1 MPVATIQVF
10 GARRPQASK
19 GAMTRTSTSCWVLA
33 ALLTSA
39 ATASAETFYS
49 EDGVVFEGSMR
60 LVVSNALTCNVLEE
74 KYATDEYERLKAN
87 QGQPLHLWQV
97 DWSVRN
103 ESGRPLEY
111 LRASSWVHSEHP
123 PCTNWVGEGPG
134 RGPILPDA
142 GSMIPIFWSDY
153 LQSLQ
158 MPYGMRAGQE
168 ANRAIYLEVFRGHR
182 PRFGDWDI
190 DYRFAT
196 PSDAEQSRGSSG
208 RRGGP
213 ARAAVGLP
221 PEVQVDLNLR
231 KAEQA
236 VRDGD
241 AATAREAMERLLSLQ
256 AEHGLEPALE
266 DLMRYAEAWAAAGEP
281 TEARAAAIR
290 YLQLRGR
297 EAERYTEALD
307 LINREGSLVS
317 ARADGTLAE
326 GRIDPA
332 GRAGVSAA
340 DAPLAAAAQ
349 AFDGMEFVWVP
360 AGEFLM
366 GSTTAEAEDD
376 EQPVTRVRISKGFW
390 LGKYEVTVGQ
400 WRALM
405 GPGPMYRP
413 DCQPCPVQA
422 VSWNEAQEFIRTL
435 NARTGNSRYRLPTEA
450 EWEFAAR
457 AGTSADR
464 YGKLD
469 AIAWFGG
476 GFDALVSDTRPLVGQ
491 KAPNAWGLHDMLGS
505 VWEWVEDWYGRY
517 PGGAVTDPRGP
528 SSGSQRVTRGGSW
541 QDGAIAS
548 RAPSREGLLPGQ
560 RLISQGFRLLR
571 ME

>member
-1 MPVATIQVF
+1 
-10 GARRPQASK
+10 
-19 GAMTRTSTSCWVLA
+19 MTRTLTSCWMLA

-49 EDGVVFEGSMR
+49 KDGVVFEGSMR

-74 KYATDEYERLKAN
+74 KYAADEYERLKAN

-111 LRASSWVHSEHP
+111 LRASSWVHAEHP

-158 MPYGMRAGQE
+158 MPYGMRVGQE
-168 ANRAIYLEVFRGHR
+168 ANRAIYLEVFHGHR

-208 RRGGP
+208 HRGGLAP
-213 ARAAVGLP
+213 AAVELP
-221 PEVQVDLNLR
+221 PEIQMDLNLR

-236 VRDGD
+236 VREGD
-241 AATAREAMERLLSLQ
+241 ASTAREAMQRVVSLQ
-256 AEHGLEPALE
+256 AENGLEPAPE
-266 DLMRYAEAWAAAGEP
+266 DLFRYAEAWAAAGEP
-281 TEARAAAIR
+281 TQARAAAVR
-290 YLQLRGR
+290 YLQLSGR
-297 EAERYTEALD
+297 DAERYTDALD
-307 LINREGSLVS
+307 LINREGSLES
-317 ARADGTLAE
+317 ASVDDDAAA
-326 GRIDPA
+326 GRIEPA
-332 GRAGVSAA
+332 SQAEVPAALARRAG
-340 DAPLAAAAQ
+340 APRV
-349 AFDGMEFVWVP
+349 FDGMEFVWVP

-366 GSTTAEAEDD
+366 GSTSAEASDD
-376 EQPVTRVRISKGFW
+376 EQPVTRVRISNGFW
-390 LGKYEVTVGQ
+390 LGKYEVSLAE
-400 WRALM
+400 WRAVMGM
-405 GPGPMYRP
+405 GPMWRP
-413 DCQPCPVQA
+413 DCLLCPVA
-422 VSWNEAQEFIRTL
+422 GISWDEAQEFIRRL
-435 NARTGNSRYRLPTEA
+435 NAHTGNGWYRLPTEA

-457 AGTSADR
+457 AGTSGDR
-464 YGKLD
+464 YGNID
-469 AIAWFGG
+469 AIARFGG
-476 GFDALVSDTRPLVGQ
+476 GIDAFVPDRQHPLVGQ

-505 VWEWVEDWYGRY
+505 VWEWVEDWYGHY
-517 PGGAVTDPRGP
+517 PGGAATDPRGP